1 MRKIVQIMGNLTFL
15 EPDTF
20 KQVLAL
26 SKYLPSH
33 YLVNVTRFLI
43 CLYKL
48 SASYLFF
55 KT

>member
-1 MRKIVQIMGNLTFL
+1 MRKIGEIMGNLTFL

-20 KQVLAL
+20 KQVLAFSL
-26 SKYLPSH
+26 FSKRNSI
-33 YLVNVTRFLI
+33 LI